1 MVINHLNIQKI
12 KQLFTFCV
20 TENQQFFGRK
30 GKFLTKKRAN
40 FAIDSHYY
48 LIIILKDCPI
58 FPEDLRNLRR
68 CSRSAILQQ

>member
-30 GKFLTKKRAN
+30 GKFLTKKKEP
-40 FAIDSHYY
+40 ILQLT
-48 LIIILKDCPI
+48 LIII
-58 FPEDLRNLRR
+58 
-68 CSRSAILQQ
+68 